1 MRHPGF
7 VLTLGRAPSAGLQ
20 KRRSVGGRS
29 IFEIRDSGI
38 VSWESTRAE
47 GGGNMEEDWAIFLLP
62 NDLGNWYLR
71 TARNTREVDTGI
83 DNNSMPQKAGV
94 E

>member
-1 MRHPGF
+1 
-7 VLTLGRAPSAGLQ
+7 
-20 KRRSVGGRS
+20 
-29 IFEIRDSGI
+29 
-38 VSWESTRAE
+38 
-47 GGGNMEEDWAIFLLP
+47 MEEDWAIFLLP